1 MESSVLRCRL
11 DPQSLI
17 AEDHPLPVKAERDSS
32 TRVPVGRLV
41 TQFPP
46 LADHRLDAVGD
57 GGVHLDAALGGLLLE
72 NVADVLPSPTPAMT
86 IEAAVPR
93 ADGWMVFGASASAR
107 KAAMP
112 GMRRQSL
119 RRDSFCID

>member
-1 MESSVLRCRL
+1 VENH
-11 DPQSLI
+11 DW
-17 AEDHPLPVKAERDSS
+17 
-32 TRVPVGRLV
+32 LV

-46 LADHRLDAVGD
+46 LVDHRLDAVGD
-57 GGVHLDAALGGLLLE
+57 GGVDLDAALGGLLLE

-93 ADGWMVFGASASAR
+93 ADGWMVFGASTFAR

-112 GMRRQSL
+112 GFCHQSL